1 VEFERQASFASKSA
15 KVDFY
20 EDQSMSSSSFW
31 RWRRPAFDT
40 SNRPEPP
47 SPATGSSAEAI
58 SSIFGDEEVSDVIL
72 EGYDGGTIV
81 AVKAILAARSPMFR
95 HKFFGCPTF
104 VPSKPNDK
112 ERVVFTEWDCITLH
126 LVVEYCY
133 TDNCSAMKGVPTEDT
148 ARLMAILRVAA
159 KAFKLPHLLDKIRQ
173 WVWRQVSRHPALACA
188 MIDEGM
194 RNDDVDDLAL
204 QTLQLKTRAALLPGP
219 KAVGSGVLALSK
231 PGLLFVLR
239 TLEEQTSHYLL
250 LQTID
255 RWVDFS
261 AEDCSGDS
269 PSRERESREAF
280 ARKCAMR
287 FIKLSKI
294 PQQNLDA
301 VMRRSELYGTKNSF
315 ARSLFPSG
323 IRASTTSLKPNNH
336 ERPTPERSLSS
347 PSTTLSSYDSTR
359 SMSKS
364 QSQSTTPSPTRA
376 VSPRS
381 IVIKH
386 SPIQSVDVDQ

>member
-1 VEFERQASFASKSA
+1 M
-15 KVDFY
+15 DFY
-20 EDQSMSSSSFW
+20 EDQNMSSSSFW
-31 RWRRPAFDT
+31 RWRRPNFDT
-40 SNRPEPP
+40 NKRPETP

-58 SSIFGDEEVSDVIL
+58 CSIFGDEEVSDVIL
-72 EGYDGGTIV
+72 EGHDGGTVV

-95 HKFFGCPTF
+95 HKFFGCPSF
-104 VPSKPNDK
+104 VPSKPNEK
-112 ERVVFTEWDCITLH
+112 ERVIFSEWDCRMLH

-133 TDNCSAMKGVPTEDT
+133 TDNCSVMKGVPTEDT
-148 ARLMAILRVAA
+148 ARILAILRVAA

-194 RNDDVDDLAL
+194 RNDDVDELAL
-204 QTLQLKTRAALLPGP
+204 QTLQLKTRAALIPGP

-239 TLEEQTSHYLL
+239 TLEETTSHYLL

-261 AEDCSGDS
+261 SEDCSGEN
-269 PSRERESREAF
+269 PNRERASREAF

-294 PQQNLDA
+294 PQENLDA
-301 VMRRSELYGTKNSF
+301 VMKRSELYGTKNSF
-315 ARSLFPSG
+315 AASLIPTRFS
-323 IRASTTSLKPNNH
+323 ASSTSLNPNNY
-336 ERPTPERSLSS
+336 EKPAPERSLSS
-347 PSTTLSSYDSTR
+347 PARTLNSFDSSRSSST
-359 SMSKS
+359 S
-364 QSQSTTPSPTRA
+364 QSRSITPSPTRA
-376 VSPRS
+376 VSPRNT
-381 IVIKH
+381 VIAL
-386 SPIQSVDVDQ
+386 SPIQSMDLDQ